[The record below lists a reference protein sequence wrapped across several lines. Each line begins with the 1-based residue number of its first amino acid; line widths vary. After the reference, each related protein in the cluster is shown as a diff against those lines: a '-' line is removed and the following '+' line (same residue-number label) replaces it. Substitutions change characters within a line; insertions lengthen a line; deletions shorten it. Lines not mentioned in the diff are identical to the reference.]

1 MGMNRIR
8 KHNGKLSGISL
19 AILSQTGEM
28 KRHEDE
34 QEAIAP
40 TSSVTSEP
48 MRTPNRRARGKER
61 QSHEEGERYEKA
73 TALNTVQLCAATAK
87 ARYSSSCRSD
97 QSGSIQETALIYNQ
111 QNREAPGQL
120 VVAPHFK

>member
-1 MGMNRIR
+1 MGMSRIR

-40 TSSVTSEP
+40 TSSVT
-48 MRTPNRRARGKER
+48 
-61 QSHEEGERYEKA
+61 
-73 TALNTVQLCAATAK
+73 
-87 ARYSSSCRSD
+87 
-97 QSGSIQETALIYNQ
+97 
-111 QNREAPGQL
+111 
-120 VVAPHFK
+120 